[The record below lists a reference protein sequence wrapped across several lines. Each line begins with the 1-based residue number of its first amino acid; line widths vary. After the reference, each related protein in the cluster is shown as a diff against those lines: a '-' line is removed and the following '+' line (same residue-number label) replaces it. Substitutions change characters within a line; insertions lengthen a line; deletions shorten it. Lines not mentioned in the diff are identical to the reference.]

1 MKGRE
6 SRTAWVHHV
15 DANNSFDYL
24 CGGEV
29 STAADVPIAA

>member
-1 MKGRE
+1 VQGV
-6 SRTAWVHHV
+6 AYGVVHHV